1 MVCFTKMSF
10 LYYTRV
16 YLLNTFAKII
26 PVEKVY
32 RNIGYPFIFLLFL
45 VVFGFFKTYFGLFP
59 DFNEHTTAIVHFHV
73 FVLVL
78 WIILLIVQ
86 PILIQQNKYAAHR
99 FIGRFTYF
107 LAPLIVLS
115 FIGMMNKQINE
126 TSSKNIISILDGLY
140 LPLTD
145 TILFSAFY
153 ILAIINRHNTAIHM
167 RYIIMTGL
175 VFIDASL
182 IRSLA
187 IWFHVDFFYAALIS
201 ISVVDLILILLI
213 YFDKIKGRAYKP
225 FLISLIFFVIAQTGI
240 VILRHH

>member
-1 MVCFTKMSF
+1 
-10 LYYTRV
+10 L
-16 YLLNTFAKII
+16 
-26 PVEKVY
+26 EKVY

-45 VVFGFFKTYFGLFP
+45 VIFGFFKTYFGLFP
-59 DFNEHTTAIVHFHV
+59 QFNEHTTAIVHFHV
-73 FVLVL
+73 FVVVL

-86 PILIQQNKYAAHR
+86 PILIRQNKYAVHR
-99 FIGRFTYF
+99 LIGRLTYF

-115 FIGMMNKQINE
+115 FVGMMNKQVTENP
-126 TSSKNIISILDGLY
+126 SKNILAILDGLY

-145 TILFSAFY
+145 TLLFSTFY
-153 ILAIINRHNTAIHM
+153 ILAIVNRSNTPLHM

-187 IWFHVDFFYAALIS
+187 IWFHVDFFYAALVS
-201 ISVVDLILILLI
+201 ISFVDLILVTLI
-213 YFDKIKGRAYKP
+213 FFDKFKGRVYKP
-225 FLISLIFFVIAQTGI
+225 FLISLVLFVIVQTGI

>member
-1 MVCFTKMSF
+1 M
-10 LYYTRV
+10 
-16 YLLNTFAKII
+16 
-26 PVEKVY
+26 EKAY

-45 VVFGFFKTYFGLFP
+45 VIFGFFKTYFGQFP
-59 DFNEHTTAIVHFHV
+59 HFDDHTTAIVHFHV

-86 PILIQQNKYAAHR
+86 PILIRQNRYAAHR
-99 FIGRFTYF
+99 AIGKFSYF
-107 LAPLIVLS
+107 LVPLIILS
-115 FIGMMNKQINE
+115 FIGMMNKQISE
-126 TSSKNIISILDGLY
+126 TSSKNFLTIVDGLY

-145 TILFSAFY
+145 TLLFSTFY
-153 ILAIINRHNTAIHM
+153 LLAIINKRNTAVHM

-201 ISVVDLILILLI
+201 ISFVDLILIMFI
-213 YFDKIKGRAYKP
+213 YFDKIKGRPYKP
-225 FLISLIFFVIAQTGI
+225 FLVSLLLFAVVQTGI
-240 VILRHH
+240 IILRHH